1 MEEKRKIIICLTGYL
16 PTDQRMTRIGTA
28 LHEMNFNVTVF
39 YRHYF
44 KYQAKS
50 LNTTAF
56 PFQIQPLQFAIN
68 SGIIFYFLFN
78 FKVFFKLLFE
88 PADCFYAV
96 DSDTLP
102 ALTLLSIIR
111 RKQLVYDAHEYF
123 AEVPELDQKPFKKWI
138 WHKITA
144 WGVRNADICF
154 TVANQLSV
162 ELSKVYKKKFEC
174 IRNVP
179 FYQAPVASDKLDP
192 PCIIYQGALNKGRQ
206 LEMLI
211 DAMHELP
218 QYQCIIIGEGDLS
231 ESLRERAKSYKNIE
245 FKGLMSPNDIKSIT
259 PKCAWGFN
267 LLDSKGSLSY
277 HYSLSNKYFDY
288 MLAAVPS
295 ISSELPEYQE
305 LNDKFKCGVCLPD
318 DKKALIDFLNA
329 CAPESFDYKNLKENA
344 IIAAK
349 VNNWEIEKQQLFK
362 LFKP

>member
-1 MEEKRKIIICLTGYL
+1 MEQKRKIIICLTGYL

-28 LHEMNFNVTVF
+28 LHEMNFDVTVF

-44 KYQAKS
+44 KYQTKK
-50 LNTTAF
+50 LKPTAF
-56 PFQIQPLQFAIN
+56 PFQVQPLQFVIN
-68 SGIIFYFLFN
+68 SGVLFYFLFN

-88 PADCFYAV
+88 PVDCFYAA

-102 ALTLLSIIR
+102 ALTLLSKIR

-123 AEVPELDQKPFKKWI
+123 AEVPELDQKPLKKWI
-138 WHKITA
+138 WNKITA
-144 WGVRNADICF
+144 WGVKQADVCY
-154 TVANQLSV
+154 TVAHQLSD
-162 ELSKVYKKKFEC
+162 ELSKVYNKKFDC

-179 FYQAPVASDKLDP
+179 FYQTYEPVAKLEP

-211 DAMHELP
+211 DAMKELP
-218 QYQCIIIGEGDLS
+218 QFQCIIVGEGDLS
-231 ESLRERAKSYKNIE
+231 EDLRLRAKGSNNIE
-245 FKGLMSPNDIKSIT
+245 FKGLMSPNDIKDIT
-259 PKCAWGFN
+259 PKCTWGFN

-277 HYSLSNKYFDY
+277 HFSLSNKYFDY

-295 ISSELPEYQE
+295 ISSELPEYQA
-305 LNDKFKCGVCLPD
+305 LNDQYKCGVCIPNNKESLIHLLNSCTPNTPD
-318 DKKALIDFLNA
+318 YHK
-329 CAPESFDYKNLKENA
+329 LKENA

-349 VNNWEIEKQQLFK
+349 ENNWELEKQKLFR

>member
-1 MEEKRKIIICLTGYL
+1 MEQKRKITICLTGYL

-28 LHEMNFNVTVF
+28 LHEMNFDVLIL

-44 KYQAKS
+44 KYQVKS
-50 LNTTAF
+50 IKTTSF
-56 PFQIQPLQFAIN
+56 PFQSYPMQFAIN
-68 SGIIFYFLFN
+68 SGVLFYFLFN

-88 PADCFYAV
+88 PTDCFYAV

-102 ALTLLSIIR
+102 ALTLLSNIR

-138 WHKITA
+138 WHKITS
-144 WGVRNADICF
+144 WGVRKADVCF

-162 ELSKVYKKKFEC
+162 ELSRVYKKKFDC

-179 FYQAPVASDKLDP
+179 FYEKPTLTDKMDP

-206 LEMLI
+206 LELLI
-211 DAMHELP
+211 DVMLELP

-231 ESLRERAKSYKNIE
+231 EALRKRAKSGKNIV
-245 FKGLMSPNDIKSIT
+245 FKGLMSPNEIKSIT
-259 PKCAWGFN
+259 PKCAWGYN

-288 MLAAVPS
+288 MLAGVPS

-305 LNDKFKCGVCLPD
+305 LNNKYQCGVCLPNN
-318 DKKALIDFLNA
+318 KNALIDFLKS
-329 CAPESFDYKNLKENA
+329 CAPESFNYKNLKENA

-349 VNNWEIEKQQLFK
+349 DNNWDIEKQQLFK